1 MGLDGSRF
9 PVEKLEGRAVMINFW
24 APWCGP
30 CRREIPWLKRLQAEH
45 PDLVVIGVEDDPEVL
60 QQAVSMAS
68 SEQIQYPLVQNS
80 DAVRAEFGHV
90 VELPTT
96 LYVSRSGKVLHTVGG
111 LIPEALMEHY
121 AKDALA
127 AD

>member
-1 MGLDGSRF
+1 
-9 PVEKLEGRAVMINFW
+9 
-24 APWCGP
+24 
-30 CRREIPWLKRLQAEH
+30 
-45 PDLVVIGVEDDPEVL
+45 VEDDPEVI
-60 QQAVSMAS
+60 QQGISMAS
-68 SEQIQYPLVQNS
+68 SEKISYPLARTS
-80 DAVRAEFGHV
+80 DAVRTVFGHV

-127 AD
+127 AE